1 MILPKFPD
9 QFCRFRSL
17 LMNFA
22 KYSKVN
28 MSVLNQSGEEQVE
41 CPLCMEALEVDD
53 LNFFPCTCG
62 YQICRFCWHRI
73 RTDENGLCPACRKAY
88 SEDPADFIPLS
99 KEQVAKLKA
108 DKRHRD
114 QQRKAKLSENR
125 KHLASVRVV
134 QRNLVFVVGLPVRL
148 ADPELLKKHEYFGKF
163 GKIHK
168 VVINQSTSY
177 AGSQGPSASA
187 YVTYMKSDDA
197 LRAIQSVNNIMIDG
211 RMLKS
216 SLGTTKYCSH
226 FMKNQPCPKA
236 DCMYLHDFDPEASFT
251 KEQMHAGKHQ
261 EYEKKLHDAFT
272 SRQSTTSPP
281 SNIGQCDKL
290 SSCSS
295 SPPSSQQHEGFPK
308 SEPIST
314 IGSKGKDGLAH
325 SSGSSSKDSWPQLSL
340 EKGEKTTEAKKT
352 DQSKDKSKS
361 NKAKSKNCPGSP
373 SSAQASAT
381 ENATSSCSG
390 LFSDNI
396 TVKLE
401 NKGHD
406 RENFDMEDHNKNE
419 INGKLDLEQIS
430 NIGEIH
436 NKQIQRDNLEKFK
449 NGVEGQSIFG
459 LGDSKLGLTSDN
471 SSFFSQGFQTVNH
484 TLNGLTS
491 STEEDPHQDHS
502 ARENDL
508 NTPTGGLSDTFPS
521 LNTSEDWVFGFEND
535 HLEELATQAT
545 RTRQAA
551 VPPKDSLDTLVN
563 GISTSGNIL
572 GNIHQNV
579 PSQNGP
585 GGALLTGYG
594 ASKFFDDFESSRRY
608 LDGSKLHENTIMD
621 SLIINNSSKTNGFV
635 NTQHFGGLTNKEVL
649 QKGTNGLNGL
659 DHNMSKFFM
668 DFHKNQTQLN
678 MLNGIN
684 SLITPPTQQQNG
696 YYQQQQTAVQEHL
709 LLLQQKQLEEQLR
722 TLNIKQQQ
730 NYQYQNGFYGGREM
744 NSSSPLPFGGRHV
757 YNNMPV
763 QGQTQGLGQV
773 QPQPISIAV
782 GQGQNKIRNPED
794 ELDFDPFQE
803 TQKGLAELIAT
814 EKSQTQGRPHMTTQG
829 VHMNGLIHSQSN
841 PGLGH
846 MPPPPPGFVQPQ
858 NSTHMNSFGSKIL
871 PFLNMSNNPQSL
883 NSPTHNWPN
892 GYVNPQKN
900 ISTNVNDWKNL
911 DPAILSSSRH
921 FPLANITAPP
931 IREHS
936 TYQNLTQQSLNGLAN
951 LNPQTSPTT
960 QTQNVRPHSYMN
972 GSTDFSTANIFSNF
986 TQQLQQPNLNGFT
999 TTHTNQLNNWFTNE
1013 AFSNT
1018 NITSPPGFRNSQ
1030 SKQQEC

>member
-1 MILPKFPD
+1 
-9 QFCRFRSL
+9 
-17 LMNFA
+17 
-22 KYSKVN
+22 
-28 MSVLNQSGEEQVE
+28 MSVLNQSGEESVE

-108 DKRHRD
+108 EKRHRD

-236 DCMYLHDFDPEASFT
+236 DCMYLHDFGDPEASFT

-261 EYEKKLHDAFT
+261 EYEKKLHEALV
-272 SRQSTTSPP
+272 SRQNTTTPP
-281 SNIGQCDKL
+281 SNIGPCEKGA
-290 SSCSS
+290 SSCNS
-295 SPPSSQQHEGFPK
+295 SPPSLQNHEAYSKKDPHSLSSSVG
-308 SEPIST
+308 SVGS
-314 IGSKGKDGLAH
+314 SKGKEGSPPSGG
-325 SSGSSSKDSWPQLSL
+325 SSGKDNWPQLSI
-340 EKGEKTTEAKKT
+340 EKGEKITDVKKS
-352 DQSKDKSKS
+352 DQAKDKSKS

-373 SSAQASAT
+373 PSVQASTADDMS
-381 ENATSSCSG
+381 ASCND
-390 LFSDNI
+390 LFSDN

-401 NKGHD
+401 KKGQD
-406 RENFDMEDHNKNE
+406 VENFDLEEQNKKE
-419 INGKLDLEQIS
+419 VDGKLELEQIS
-430 NIGEIH
+430 NIGELH
-436 NKQIQRDNLEKFK
+436 SKKIQRDNLEKFK
-449 NGVEGQSIFG
+449 NGVEGHSIFC
-459 LGDSKLGLTSDN
+459 LGDSKLGLSSDN

-484 TLNGLTS
+484 TLNGLS
-491 STEEDPHQDHS
+491 STTEEDHHPDHS

-508 NTPTGGLSDTFPS
+508 TTPPGVLSDTFPS

-535 HLEELATQAT
+535 HLEELAKQTS
-545 RTRQAA
+545 RTRQAGK
-551 VPPKDSLDTLVN
+551 PPKESLDTIVN
-563 GISTSGNIL
+563 GINTSGNIL

-579 PSQNGP
+579 PSQSNQ
-585 GGALLTGYG
+585 GALMGGYG
-594 ASKFFDDFESSRRY
+594 TTKFFEDLESSRRY
-608 LDGSKLHENTIMD
+608 LDSGKLHENGIMD
-621 SLIINNSSKTNGFV
+621 NLIISNSSKTNGFV
-635 NTQHFGGLTNKEVL
+635 NTHYGGLTNKEVL
-649 QKGTNGLNGL
+649 SNGTNGLNGL

-684 SLITPPTQQQNG
+684 SLMTPPTQQQNG
-696 YYQQQQTAVQEHL
+696 YYQQQTAVQEHL

-722 TLNIKQQQ
+722 NLNLKQQQQQQ
-730 NYQYQNGFYGGREM
+730 NYQFQNGYYNRDL
-744 NSSSPLPFGGRHV
+744 NSSSPAPFGGRHL
-757 YNNMPV
+757 YNVPV
-763 QGQTQGLGQV
+763 QAQTQ
-773 QPQPISIAV
+773 AV
-782 GQGQNKIRNPED
+782 GLQQIPPNPVMVVGQSQNKIRHPED

-814 EKSQTQGRPHMTTQG
+814 EKSQTQGRANMTQG
-829 VHMNGLIHSQSN
+829 VHMNGLIHNQSN
-841 PGLGH
+841 PGMGH
-846 MPPPPPGFVQPQ
+846 IPPPPPGFVQPQ
-858 NSTHMNSFGSKIL
+858 NSAHMNSFGSKIL
-871 PFLNMSNNPQSL
+871 PYLNMSNNPQSL
-883 NSPTHNWPN
+883 NSPTQNNWSN

-921 FPLANITAPP
+921 FPLANMSAPS

-936 TYQNLTQQSLNGLAN
+936 TYPNLALNSLAN
-951 LNPQTSPTT
+951 LNSQTSPT
-960 QTQNVRPHSYMN
+960 TQNVRPHSYMN
-972 GSTDFSTANIFSNF
+972 GTTDFSTANLFSNF
-986 TQQLQQPNLNGFT
+986 AQQIQQPNLNGFT
-999 TTHTNQLNNWFTNE
+999 THTNQLNSWFTNE

-1018 NITSPPGFRNSQ
+1018 NNITSPPGFRNSQ
-1030 SKQQEC
+1030 TKQQEC